1 LPAQSNAAGR
11 SAGLPKIAIKLA
23 VLRRTTGACRVPER
37 AARYTLRMVGSREP
51 LQYEFDRFRIDPVHR
66 LLFEKGAEEPVPL
79 PPRVFDTLLYFV
91 ERPGE
96 LVSKVALMGAIWPN
110 VVVEEN
116 SLNQSI
122 SALRR
127 VLGETPAEHRFIV
140 TAPGKGYRFVAPV
153 RLVGVSSRSGHPA
166 APVAAASDASV
177 AVLPF
182 ANLTGDPAREYFGEA
197 IAAELIHTLSR
208 IPKLKVPARTST
220 FAYKGRNLD
229 VRSIARELG
238 VRQVLEGSIHSIED
252 RVRISAQLVDGT
264 TGYHVWS
271 HSLERPLANLFELQ
285 DELVRTVAKV
295 LDVSPA
301 PVSADAAA
309 QDTEAYQLYM
319 QALSLTLRP
328 SGDNVRGAI
337 ELLRAALK
345 RDPGFARASSLLAIQ
360 YGTCVLFGF
369 RIPDALAAA
378 ERETRNALALD
389 PADSTAHC
397 AAGVVASLRGRW
409 LEADRCFTTSYSVIP
424 DPLTSGMRSVYLS
437 QSVGK
442 IDQALR
448 EAEDAFRAVPSQP
461 IGARMLAALHLFA
474 GRDDEARRYAEIS
487 IGLGQPI
494 NLAPLADIHAQLALR
509 AGRYAEAAEH
519 LIQSLPHYGQSH
531 DGAKTVE
538 LVCLALKDPSRK
550 PAAISALQR
559 LQKSM
564 QSAEFDPPM
573 RKRLMLWHTQL
584 GAIDAAYDVFVR
596 SLSHYEETGT
606 VGAAWGLLWLPEM
619 RPFRQDPRFRE
630 CVRRLRF
637 TEYWAQHGP
646 PDRCESWGLSS
657 EPPGD

>member
-1 LPAQSNAAGR
+1 M
-11 SAGLPKIAIKLA
+11 
-23 VLRRTTGACRVPER
+23 LRARES
-37 AARYTLRMVGSREP
+37 ARYTFRMAGSREA
-51 LQYEFDRFRIDPVHR
+51 LTYEFDRFRIDPVHR
-66 LLFEKGAEEPVPL
+66 LLFEKGAAEPVSL

-96 LVSKVALMGAIWPN
+96 LVSKAALMSAIWPN
-110 VVVEEN
+110 VIVEEN

-153 RLVGVSSRSGHPA
+153 RLVAGPRRLAQPDTRGAESATPSNP
-166 APVAAASDASV
+166 SV

-182 ANLTGDPAREYFGEA
+182 VNLTGDPGKEYFGEA

-229 VRSIARELG
+229 VRSIAKDLG
-238 VRQVLEGSIHSIED
+238 VSQVLEGSIHSLED

-271 HSLERPLANLFELQ
+271 HSIERPLANLFELQ
-285 DELVRTVAKV
+285 DELVRAVAKI
-295 LDVSPA
+295 LDVSPDRVA
-301 PVSADAAA
+301 ADAAA
-309 QDTEAYQLYM
+309 QNTEAYQLYM

-337 ELLRAALK
+337 ELLREALK
-345 RDPGFARASSLLAIQ
+345 RDPEFARASSLLAIQ

-369 RIPDALAAA
+369 RIPDAFAAA

-389 PADSTAHC
+389 PEDSTAHC
-397 AAGVVASLRGRW
+397 AAGVVASLRGQW
-409 LEADRCFTTSYSVIP
+409 LDAERCFRKSHSLIP

-442 IDQALR
+442 IEQGLR

-461 IGARMLAALHLFA
+461 IGARMLAALYLFA

-487 IGLGQPI
+487 IGLGQPL
-494 NLAPLADIHAQLALR
+494 NLAPLADIHAQLAVR
-509 AGRYAEAAEH
+509 AGRHAEAAEH
-519 LIQSLPHYGQSH
+519 LIQSLPHYAQFH
-531 DGAKTVE
+531 DAAKTVE
-538 LVCLALKDPSRK
+538 LVCLALKDSSRK
-550 PAAISALQR
+550 PAAINALQR
-559 LQKSM
+559 MQKSLL
-564 QSAEFDPPM
+564 SAEFDPPM

-584 GAIDAAYDVFVR
+584 GAIDAAYDVLFR
-596 SLSHYEETGT
+596 SLNHYEESGT
-606 VGAAWGLLWLPEM
+606 VGSAWGLLWLPEM
-619 RPFRQDPRFRE
+619 RPFRQDPRFQE
-630 CVRRLRF
+630 CVTRMRL
-637 TEYWAQHGP
+637 TEYWAAHGP
-646 PDRCESWGLSS
+646 PDRCELRGTQLICN
-657 EPPGD
+657 

>member
-1 LPAQSNAAGR
+1 
-11 SAGLPKIAIKLA
+11 
-23 VLRRTTGACRVPER
+23 
-37 AARYTLRMVGSREP
+37 MVGSREP
-51 LQYEFDRFRIDPVHR
+51 LIYEFDRFRIDPVHR
-66 LLFEKGAEEPVPL
+66 LLFENGSVEPVPL

-96 LVSKVALMGAIWPN
+96 LVSKAVLMGAIWPN

-153 RLVGVSSRSGHPA
+153 RLVAGSGRFDASAGGHTVSN
-166 APVAAASDASV
+166 ASV

-182 ANLTGDPAREYFGEA
+182 ANLTGDPGKEYFGEA

-229 VRSIARELG
+229 VRSIAKELG
-238 VRQVLEGSIHSIED
+238 VRQLLEGSIHSIEG

-295 LDVSPA
+295 LDVNPEQ
-301 PVSADAAA
+301 VTADAAA
-309 QDTEAYQLYM
+309 QNTEAYQLYM

-337 ELLRAALK
+337 ELLRGALK
-345 RDPGFARASSLLAIQ
+345 RDPGFARASALLAIQ

-378 ERETRNALALD
+378 ERETRSALARD
-389 PADSTAHC
+389 PSDGTALC
-397 AAGVVASLRGRW
+397 AAGVVACLRGRW
-409 LEADRCFTTSYSVIP
+409 LEAERCFSTSYSLIP
-424 DPLTSGMRSVYLS
+424 DPLTSGMRAVYLS
-437 QSVGK
+437 QSVGA
-442 IDQALR
+442 IEQGLR
-448 EAEDAFRAVPSQP
+448 QAEDAFRAVPSQP

-474 GRDDEARRYAEIS
+474 GRDDEARRYADIS
-487 IGLGQPI
+487 IGLGQPL
-494 NLAPLADIHAQLALR
+494 NLAPLADIHAQLAIR
-509 AGRYAEAAEH
+509 AGRHAEAAEH
-519 LIQSLPHYGQSH
+519 LIPSLPHHAQTH
-531 DGAKTVE
+531 DGAKAVE
-538 LVCLALKDPSRK
+538 LVCMALKDPSRR

-559 LQKSM
+559 LQKSL

-584 GAIDAAYDVFVR
+584 GALDAAYDVMLR
-596 SLSHYEETGT
+596 SLDHYEREGT
-606 VGAAWGLLWLPEM
+606 VGSAWGLLWLPEM
-619 RPFRQDPRFRE
+619 QPFRQDPRFQQ
-630 CVRRLRF
+630 CVTRLRL
-637 TEYWAQHGP
+637 TEYWAEHGP
-646 PDRCESWGLSS
+646 PDVYAGTPIRSV
-657 EPPGD
+657 PV

>member
-1 LPAQSNAAGR
+1 M
-11 SAGLPKIAIKLA
+11 K
-23 VLRRTTGACRVPER
+23 
-37 AARYTLRMVGSREP
+37 GSRET
-51 LQYEFDRFRIDPVHR
+51 LAYEFDRFRIDPVHR
-66 LLFEKGAEEPVPL
+66 LLFEKGSTEPVPL

-96 LVSKVALMGAIWPN
+96 LVSKGALMAAIWPT

-127 VLGETPAEHRFIV
+127 VLGETPSEHRFIV

-153 RLVGVSSRSGHPA
+153 RLVAGSSRDEHPESAGA
-166 APVAAASDASV
+166 ADANPSV

-182 ANLTGDPAREYFGEA
+182 VNLTGDPGKEYFGEA

-229 VRSIARELG
+229 VRAIAKELG
-238 VRQVLEGSIHSIED
+238 VRQVLEGSIHSLED

-271 HSLERPLANLFELQ
+271 HSIERPLANLFELQ

-301 PVSADAAA
+301 PVTADAAA
-309 QDTEAYQLYM
+309 QNTEAYQLYM

-337 ELLRAALK
+337 ELLREALK
-345 RDPGFARASSLLAIQ
+345 RDPKFARASSLLAIQ
-360 YGTCVLFGF
+360 YSTCVLFGF

-378 ERETRNALALD
+378 ERETRSALALD
-389 PADSTAHC
+389 PEDGTAHC
-397 AAGVVASLRGRW
+397 AAGVVESLRGRW
-409 LEADRCFTTSYSVIP
+409 IEAERCFSRSYSLMP

-442 IDQALR
+442 IEQGLR

-474 GRDDEARRYAEIS
+474 GRDDEARKYADIS
-487 IGLGQPI
+487 IGLGQPL

-509 AGRYAEAAEH
+509 AGRHAEAAEH
-519 LIQSLPHYGQSH
+519 LIQSLPHYAQFH
-531 DGAKTVE
+531 DAAKTVE

-550 PAAISALQR
+550 PAAINALHR
-559 LQKSM
+559 MQKSLR
-564 QSAEFDPPM
+564 SAEFDPPM

-584 GAIDAAYDVFVR
+584 GAIDAAYDVMFR

-606 VGAAWGLLWLPEM
+606 VGSAWGLLWLPEM
-619 RPFRQDPRFRE
+619 RPFRQDPRFQE
-630 CVRRLRF
+630 CVKRLRLV
-637 TEYWAQHGP
+637 EYWAEHGP
-646 PDRCESWGLSS
+646 PDRCELRGTQLVCN
-657 EPPGD
+657 

>member
-1 LPAQSNAAGR
+1 MP
-11 SAGLPKIAIKLA
+11 LA
-23 VLRRTTGACRVPER
+23 PGAD
-37 AARYTLRMVGSREP
+37 RYTFQMPGSREP
-51 LQYEFDRFRIDPVHR
+51 LTYEFDRFRIDPVHR
-66 LLFEKGAEEPVPL
+66 LLFEKGADDPVPL

-96 LVSKVALMGAIWPN
+96 LVSKTALMSAVWPN

-153 RLVGVSSRSGHPA
+153 RLVAGARLPERTGV
-166 APVAAASDASV
+166 DAVPSNLSV

-182 ANLTGDPAREYFGEA
+182 ANLTGDPGKEYFGEA

-229 VRSIARELG
+229 VRWIAKELG
-238 VRQVLEGSIHSIED
+238 VRQVLEGSIHSIEG
-252 RVRISAQLVDGT
+252 RVRISAQLVDGS

-271 HSLERPLANLFELQ
+271 HSLEKPLANLFELQ

-295 LDVSPA
+295 LDVGHA
-301 PVSADAAA
+301 AVAADTAAHN
-309 QDTEAYQLYM
+309 TEAYQLYM

-337 ELLRAALK
+337 ELLRGALK

-389 PADSTAHC
+389 PADGTAHC

-409 LEADRCFTTSYSVIP
+409 LEAEQCFRTSYSMIA
-424 DPLTSGMRSVYLS
+424 DPLTSGIRCVYLS

-442 IDQALR
+442 IDQGLR

-474 GRDDEARRYAEIS
+474 GRDEESRRYADIS
-487 IGLGQPI
+487 VGLGQPL
-494 NLAPLADIHAQLALR
+494 NLAPLADFHAQLALR
-509 AGRYAEAAEH
+509 AGRHAEAAEH
-519 LIQSLPHYGQSH
+519 LIHSLPHYAQNH
-531 DGAKTVE
+531 EGAKTVE

-559 LQKSM
+559 MQKGM
-564 QSAEFDPPM
+564 LSAEFDPPM
-573 RKRLMLWHTQL
+573 RKRLMLWHTEL
-584 GAIDAAYDVFVR
+584 GAVDAAYDVLFR
-596 SLSHYEETGT
+596 SLDHYEQSGS
-606 VGAAWGLLWLPEM
+606 VGSAWGLLWLPEM
-619 RPFRQDPRFRE
+619 RPFRQDPRFQE
-630 CVRRLRF
+630 CVRRLRL
-637 TEYWAQHGP
+637 TDYWAEYGP
-646 PDRCESWGLSS
+646 PDRCELRGMELIC
-657 EPPGD
+657 G